1 MDKIVLGYQQRLN
14 ERKGSSLFRSRKVRS
29 SDTHWQLDFSTND
42 YLGLSQHPDIK
53 RAFKQAIDI
62 WGVGSTGSPLLSGY
76 SAAHW
81 ELEELLAE
89 WLGKPRA
96 LLFNSG
102 FAANHGVL
110 TTLVDKQEKLFA
122 DKLVHASIIDGMQ
135 HGEGRFKRYP
145 HNQPEPLVAK
155 ASPGDWFVTEGVFS
169 MDGDSCDLNQLASL
183 KHKYDLKIMLDDAHG
198 IAAYG
203 AEGRGSLA
211 VDSSVADVI
220 TGTFGKAIGVGG
232 AFVCADDDEIESLIQ
247 FCRDYI
253 YSTAM
258 PPAQA
263 AAIKASVEIVRS
275 AEGDD
280 RRGRLAERIQYFREQ
295 LKQRG
300 LKTIDSDSAIQ
311 TWLFKSDEDAL
322 NMATQLQTH
331 GYLCSVIRPPT
342 VPAGSSRIRF
352 SLTSEMSTPELAQF
366 WSRVDEVLSQL

>member
-1 MDKIVLGYQQRLN
+1 VLGYEQRLN
-14 ERKGSSLFRSRKVRS
+14 ERKDSSLFRSRKVRS
-29 SDTHWQLDFSTND
+29 SDAHWQLDFSTND

-53 RAFKQAIDI
+53 RAFKQAIDT

-76 SAAHW
+76 SKVHQ

-89 WLGKPRA
+89 WMNKPRA

-110 TTLVDKQEKLFA
+110 TTLVDKQQKLFA

-135 HGEGRFKRYP
+135 HGEGRFKRFP
-145 HNQPEPLVAK
+145 HNQPEPLIGK
-155 ASPGDWFVTEGVFS
+155 ASPGDWLVTEGVFS
-169 MDGDSCDLNQLASL
+169 MDGDVCDLNHLAYL
-183 KHKYDLKIMLDDAHG
+183 KQRYGLKIMLDDAHG

-203 AEGRGSLA
+203 AEGKGSLVA
-211 VDSSVADVI
+211 DSAVADVI
-220 TGTFGKAIGVGG
+220 TGTFGKALGVGG

-300 LKTIDSDSAIQ
+300 LKTIESNSAIQ
-311 TWLFKSDEDAL
+311 TWLFNSDDDAL
-322 NMATQLQTH
+322 NMATELQAQ

-366 WSRVDEVLSQL
+366 WSRVDRILSQL

>member
-1 MDKIVLGYQQRLN
+1 MSGYQQRLN
-14 ERKGSSLFRSRKVRS
+14 ERKGSSFFRKRKVRS
-29 SDTHWQLDFSTND
+29 SDAHWQLDFSTND
-42 YLGLSQHPDIK
+42 YLGLSQHPEIK
-53 RAFKQAIDI
+53 RAFKQAIDS

-76 SAAHW
+76 SAVHH

-110 TTLVDKQEKLFA
+110 TTLINKQQKLFA

-145 HNQPEPLVAK
+145 HNQPEALVSK
-155 ASPGDWFVTEGVFS
+155 AAPGDWLVTEGVFS
-169 MDGDSCDLNQLASL
+169 MDGDACDLSQLATL
-183 KHKYDLKIMLDDAHG
+183 KHKYGLKIMLDDAHG

-203 AEGRGSLA
+203 AEGRGSLSE
-211 VDSSVADVI
+211 DSAVADVI
-220 TGTFGKAIGVGG
+220 TGTFGKALGVGG
-232 AFVCADDDEIESLIQ
+232 AFVCAGNDEIESLIQ

-263 AAIKASVEIVRS
+263 AAIKTSVEIVRG
-275 AEGDD
+275 AEGDE
-280 RRGRLAERIQYFREQ
+280 RRARLGKRIQYFRNQ
-295 LKQRG
+295 LNQRG

-311 TWLFKSDEDAL
+311 TWLFNSDEDAL
-322 NMATQLQTH
+322 RMATELQAH

-352 SLTSEMSTPELAQF
+352 SLTSEMTASELTQF
-366 WSRVDEVLSQL
+366 WGRLDKVLNEL